1 MIDLVVPS
9 AMVRMAVCV
18 PVGSPAGS
26 TPTFRVDGEVP
37 LRMNRS
43 IKVPFNCIYTVPNY
57 VYMNR
62 LSRAFDKP
70 TDLAYSPATIV
81 DHGFGVVSLTHTIF
95 KLLDFLNAVGINQ
108 LKKQIKEL
116 ADPDQ
121 AAQLQRF
128 FKTGPGGYGEGDRFL
143 GLRMPQ
149 LRKLVKGHL
158 EMPLMDVEK
167 LLRSHIHEH
176 RMAALLML
184 TYRYPKADM
193 DGQVEIYRFYLD
205 NTAWINNWD
214 LVDVTVPHIVGAHL
228 MTRSRKVL
236 YQLAKSKN
244 LWERRI
250 SIVATAYFIRQD
262 QFEDTLNIA
271 ALLLDDDHDLIHKA
285 VGWMLREVGKRDEKV
300 MEDFLLPR
308 YQSMPRTM
316 LRYAIEKLPEPRRRA
331 YLKGTL

>member
-1 MIDLVVPS
+1 
-9 AMVRMAVCV
+9 
-18 PVGSPAGS
+18 
-26 TPTFRVDGEVP
+26 
-37 LRMNRS
+37 
-43 IKVPFNCIYTVPNY
+43 
-57 VYMNR
+57 
-62 LSRAFDKP
+62 
-70 TDLAYSPATIV
+70 
-81 DHGFGVVSLTHTIF
+81 
-95 KLLDFLNAVGINQ
+95 VGINQ
-108 LKKQIKEL
+108 LKKQIEEL
-116 ADPDQ
+116 ADPNQ

-128 FKTGPGGYGEGDRFL
+128 FKTEPGGYGEGDRFL

-158 EMPLMDVEK
+158 EMPLKDVAK
-167 LLRSHIHEH
+167 LLHSPIHEY

-184 TYRYPKADM
+184 TYRYPKANIDE
-193 DGQVEIYRFYLD
+193 QVAIYRFYLD

-236 YQLAKSKN
+236 YRLAESKS

-250 SIVATAYFIRQD
+250 SIIATFYFIRQD

-285 VGWMLREVGKRDEKV
+285 VGWMLREVGKRDEKE

-308 YQSMPRTM
+308 YQGMPRTM